1 MQRCGTLRTSKHNWK
16 HGNKGECNKG
26 TGNAAT
32 PANLDATAPTK
43 KHTRKHTATKAS
55 KEDTTQQAPRLQSHV
70 FPVKCT
76 VDALGYG
83 EAGVQRA
90 VAEALPRLTGQPSH
104 NRTKIR
110 GSTASLCLNHE
121 ESERGKRVRDTSGS
135 VETSALTGR
144 YRGKYRRSIRRGRGK
159 SGWAHDGR
167 DQHIPGLRDPRLAPW
182 DPDISRAAIV
192 AGRGPPGSG
201 VRGGNRSPRFLE
213 FGRDACH
220 LSG

>member
-16 HGNKGECNKG
+16 HGDKGECNKG

-55 KEDTTQQAPRLQSHV
+55 NEDTTQQAPRLQSHV
-70 FPVKCT
+70 FPMKCT

-90 VAEALPRLTGQPSH
+90 VAEALPRLAGQPSH

-121 ESERGKRVRDTSGS
+121 ESERGPRVRDTSNS
-135 VETSALTGR
+135 VETSALAGR
-144 YRGKYRRSIRRGRGK
+144 HRGKYRRSIRRGRGK

-182 DPDISRAAIV
+182 DPGTSTAAIV

-201 VRGGNRSPRFLE
+201 VHRGNRSPRFLE

-220 LSG
+220 LSR